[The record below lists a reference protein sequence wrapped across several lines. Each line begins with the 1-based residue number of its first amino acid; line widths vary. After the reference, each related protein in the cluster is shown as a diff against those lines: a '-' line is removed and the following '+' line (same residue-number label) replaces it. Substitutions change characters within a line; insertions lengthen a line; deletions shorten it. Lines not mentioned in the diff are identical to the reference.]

1 MALPE
6 LLGEEMRRLARERK
20 KKLDLSEPQEVT
32 LGDLFKLAGRDLPA
46 GEGFD
51 PERKVKKESP
61 SLPRA
66 SKIVL
71 RRERKG
77 RKGKTVTLVEG
88 LELRGKDLE
97 EMARD
102 LRRELGCG
110 SHVESDVVVLHGDQV
125 ERAEGLFQKKG
136 FRNIVRGS

>member
-1 MALPE
+1 M
-6 LLGEEMRRLARERK
+6 AREKK
-20 KKLDLSEPQEVT
+20 KKLDLSASAEVT
-32 LGDLFKLAGRDLPA
+32 LGDLFALDGRDLP
-46 GEGFD
+46 
-51 PERKVKKESP
+51 EREAPVQGRKEERQNP
-61 SLPRA
+61 SSKGPG
-66 SKIVL
+66 KIVL